1 MHAPESQTTPE
12 RLRSVLADV
21 FDIPLE
27 QVTPDLALGSIEAWD
42 SYGHL
47 QAVLAVEAEFGVQF
61 RPDVI
66 PNLRSVNHLQKEL
79 HAMGVTP

>member
-1 MHAPESQTTPE
+1 MHPPESPTTPE

-27 QVTPDLALGSIEAWD
+27 QVTPDLAQGSIEAWD

-47 QAVLAVEAEFGVQF
+47 QAVLAVEVEFGVQF
-61 RPDVI
+61 RPEVI
-66 PNLRSVNHLQKEL
+66 PNLKSVNHLQKEL
-79 HAMGVTP
+79 QAMGVTV